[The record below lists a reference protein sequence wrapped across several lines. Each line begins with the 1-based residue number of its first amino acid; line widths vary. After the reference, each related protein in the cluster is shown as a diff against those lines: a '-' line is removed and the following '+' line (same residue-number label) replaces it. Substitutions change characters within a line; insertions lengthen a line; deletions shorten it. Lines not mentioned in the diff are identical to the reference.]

1 MGRGFDVD
9 SEAEDG
15 CPRFGDGVG
24 TDEDAAAADTHFDEL
39 SFTRN
44 SSRDEGAS
52 QQWNDR

>member
-15 CPRFGDGVG
+15 CPRSGDGVG
-24 TDEDAAAADTHFDEL
+24 ADEDAAAADTHFDEL
-39 SFTRN
+39 SFTKN